1 MVSLTDDSNLYTSSS
16 FSHSKGKKES
26 RVTSDKC
33 SIGWVQQGLFG
44 NTEHQMFFSHHLQ
57 IRLLFARTRPNVDH
71 LSLFILNHLIMKPW
85 CLKECLA
92 LSFSL
97 SCPRQWKTHSKRMIH
112 GLKNHCESC
121 QRARSF
127 KRMKRMLSTSKRL
140 KFLLCRIKYKMTR
153 LPVKV

>member
-112 GLKNHCESC
+112 GLKNTVNHVREQGHSREWKECWVHLNDWSFYCVESSIKWLVC
-121 QRARSF
+121 Q
-127 KRMKRMLSTSKRL
+127 
-140 KFLLCRIKYKMTR
+140 
-153 LPVKV
+153 